1 MRPPITD
8 SELQR
13 FLLKAKQSTY
23 AAQGDDAS
31 VTPLLPDSRQLEY
44 REGDLLYRDIYVG
57 MLRFAGQEVVYYED
71 RAIWSMSYA
80 GGICTNVDAH
90 AAGRIYA
97 FLRQA
102 LLDAPAEMP
111 LRGPRLLTNESM
123 HYTCQ
128 CSGSLDRFYG
138 AETIT
143 SGTES
148 LYQLYF
154 SGGGLA

>member
-1 MRPPITD
+1 MQRSIPDP
-8 SELQR
+8 ELRR
-13 FLLKAKQSTY
+13 FLLQAKRATY

-31 VTPLLPDSRQLEY
+31 VTPLLPDSKQLEY
-44 REGDLLYRDIYVG
+44 REGDLLYRDMYVG
-57 MLRFAGQEVVYYED
+57 TLQFVGQEIVYCAD

-80 GGICTNVDAH
+80 GGICADVKTH
-90 AAGRIYA
+90 TPGQIYA

-111 LRGPRLLTNESM
+111 LRGPRLLTNDAV

-128 CSGSLDRFYG
+128 YTGSLERFYG

-143 SGTES
+143 SGTEC
-148 LYQLYF
+148 LHQLYF
-154 SGGGLA
+154 SGGRLA